1 MAALKHRRTALER
14 VEKFLSEIYFTDCN
28 LRGRWAVG
36 PPPPTSIPISR
47 PSPGRW
53 QQAGLAAPRL
63 GLLPCVSGPQLHRR
77 PLRGGRFPLPPPPGR
92 CRPGLG
98 EGSVN
103 KAHRHPRQPG
113 ALPRSSTGTVT
124 SAPPVLE
131 AEFQQAPSAGQVII
145 LFFS

>member
-77 PLRGGRFPLPPPPGR
+77 PLRGGRFPLPPPPR
-92 CRPGLG
+92 SLP
-98 EGSVN
+98 
-103 KAHRHPRQPG
+103 PRARGGFSEQ
-113 ALPRSSTGTVT
+113 STQT
-124 SAPPVLE
+124 P
-131 AEFQQAPSAGQVII
+131 
-145 LFFS
+145 